1 MEKKRR
7 GYSTTEAQVEA
18 TRRYR
23 NTEAGREK
31 TKRGNYKSNCRSFIK
46 NYATLE
52 ELEELEKLILEA
64 KGKF

>member
-1 MEKKRR
+1 MQ
-7 GYSTTEAQVEA
+7 AQVQA

-23 NTEAGREK
+23 NTEVGREK
-31 TKRGNYKSNCRSFIK
+31 TKRGNYKNNCRSFIK

-52 ELEELEKLILEA
+52 ELEELEKLILEV